1 MEWPWDA
8 RVSALKLFATLDG
21 WRRFRAGCAG
31 DLGFVPTLGGL
42 HEGHASLISRAR
54 AENEVAV
61 VSIFL
66 NPAQFNDQQD
76 LANYPAAIEEDL
88 AKAERLG
95 ADAVLTPSKESVYP
109 DGYRF
114 KVQEDDFSRELCGAG
129 RPGHFT
135 GVLTVVMKLLNLVKP
150 HRAYFGEKDYQQ
162 LSLIRDMV
170 GAFFMDVAIVPCPT
184 VRAEDGLALSSRNA
198 LLDAEGR
205 RLAAKLHEALR
216 SPRPDDAVAQAL
228 AHSGLAVEYVAT
240 RQGRRFAAVTVNCG
254 GKAVRLIDNLP
265 VEAIECAAP
274 AATPAAQGG
283 AGP

>member
-21 WRRFRAGCAG
+21 WRRFRAGCTG

-95 ADAVLTPSKESVYP
+95 ADAVLTPSRESVYP

>member
-1 MEWPWDA
+1 M
-8 RVSALKLFATLDG
+8 RLFETLDG

-31 DLGFVPTLGGL
+31 GVGFVPTLGGL

-54 AENEVAV
+54 AENDVAV

-76 LANYPAAIEEDL
+76 LANYPAAAEDDL

-95 ADAVLTPSKESVYP
+95 ADAVLMPSKEAVYP

-170 GAFFMDVAIVPCPT
+170 SAFFMDVAIVPCPT
-184 VRAEDGLALSSRNA
+184 IRAEDGLALSSRNA
-198 LLDAEGR
+198 LLDAKGR
-205 RLAAKLHEALR
+205 RLAAKLHQALR

-228 AHSGLAVEYVAT
+228 MRSGFAVEYVAT
-240 RQGRRFAAVTVNCG
+240 RQGRRFAAAAVDCG

-265 VEAIECAAP
+265 VEEIERASP
-274 AATPAAQGG
+274 AATNTAQGG
-283 AGP
+283 ANP

>member
-21 WRRFRAGCAG
+21 WRRFRASCAG

-228 AHSGLAVEYVAT
+228 ARSGLAVEYVAT
-240 RQGRRFAAVTVNCG
+240 RQGRRFAAVAVNCG

-265 VEAIECAAP
+265 IEAIECATP
-274 AATPAAQGG
+274 TATPAAQGG